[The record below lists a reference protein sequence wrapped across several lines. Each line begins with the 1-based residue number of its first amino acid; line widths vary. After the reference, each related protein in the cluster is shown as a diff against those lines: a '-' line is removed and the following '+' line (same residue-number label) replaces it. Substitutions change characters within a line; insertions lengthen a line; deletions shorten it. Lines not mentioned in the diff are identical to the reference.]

1 MMRIPLV
8 QRIGGLQ
15 VVSAAIQRE
24 SRTTFVF
31 VRMQGSDFRSQWTA
45 RTRRSRHPRGV
56 TLRALWNQKEKE
68 GTHA

>member
-15 VVSAAIQRE
+15 VVSAAIQQE

-31 VRMQGSDFRSQWTA
+31 VRTQGSDFRSQWTA
-45 RTRRSRHPRGV
+45 RIRRSRHPRGV
-56 TLRALWNQKEKE
+56 TLRALWNLKEKE